1 MTITD
6 LDQLEHEHPALLAMH
21 QRMKQEA
28 ETLRARVTELE
39 EYLDAAMR
47 NGMTTERARLKLA
60 TKLVELGEERD
71 AWKARTREY
80 VREYM
85 EQDPDLRARIH
96 APSKAARGAH
106 SVRRVDVAPAV
117 PRVFCPCCNG
127 RIEVDERRQDQVRRR

>member
-85 EQDPDLRARIH
+85 EQDPDLRAREL
-96 APSKAARGAH
+96 S
-106 SVRRVDVAPAV
+106 DL
-117 PRVFCPCCNG
+117 NG
-127 RIEVDERRQDQVRRR
+127 VIEAKRATVKSASHRATTLQQSLDISG